1 MKNKM
6 PSKEI
11 GEVVINREV
20 LFGFDNSLYPAI
32 ISPHVGQKL
41 FADKTDD
48 LPEILFIT
56 SYPPRE
62 CGIATYSQDL
72 IKAINNKF
80 SNSLSIKVCAL
91 ESGDVDFKYSDDVK
105 YTLKTSLADSYGK
118 LALKI
123 NKDNRTGIVLI
134 QHEFGFFKKQ
144 EEAFLQFLSILTKPV
159 VVVFH
164 TVLPHPDELLKAN
177 INSIAA
183 RCESIIVMTHNSA
196 ELLINDYGLS
206 SEKISVIAHGTHLV
220 PHISKEVL
228 KKKYGVEG
236 RKILTTFG
244 LLSSG
249 KSIETTLKALPAI
262 VNKNP
267 EVLFLIIGKTHPEVL
282 KEEGE
287 KYRNSL
293 ESIILSNNLTQ
304 HVKFINSYL
313 PLHDLLEYLQLTDIY
328 LFTTDDPNQAVSGTF
343 AYAMSCGCPIISTP
357 IPHAKEVLTEDTG
370 IIFDFHNSKQLADDV
385 LKLLND
391 PAMRKHMRTNTL
403 QKIVSSAWENSA
415 VDHAKLFE
423 KIAADKIKIQYN
435 LPEINL
441 NHIKQ
446 MTTDTG
452 IIQFSKINQPDLCT
466 GYTLDDNARALI
478 AMCMHFILTRDNK
491 NIWYINRYLSFIKL
505 CLQPDGRFFNYVDI
519 ENKFT
524 GQNKSENLD
533 DANGRALWALGYLI
547 SEKMFLPA
555 KITSEAIQII
565 QRAIPNAEMM
575 HSTRAMAFAIKGFYF
590 YNMAIKSPENL
601 NHVKTL
607 ANRLVQMYKHESN
620 EKWQWFEGY
629 LTYANSILPEAMLYA
644 WLLTGETIYKE
655 IALSSFN
662 FLLSKIFNDN
672 GIEVISNKNWLQKGQ
687 EPARFGEQP
696 IDVAYTIVTLS
707 KFYDEFKDEEYLMKM
722 KIAFNWFLGNNRLHQ
737 IIYNP
742 CTGGCY
748 DGLEESNVNLNQ
760 GAESTIS
767 YLMARQTVEKYE
779 NHEDVTM
786 SNRFLDFSDKN
797 SKIKQALVLST
808 IQHSSNLA
816 SYYFISEPDGIIR
829 KKSKRSITWRKKI
842 QANKP
847 TYLPE

>member
-1 MKNKM
+1 
-6 PSKEI
+6 
-11 GEVVINREV
+11 
-20 LFGFDNSLYPAI
+20 
-32 ISPHVGQKL
+32 
-41 FADKTDD
+41 
-48 LPEILFIT
+48 
-56 SYPPRE
+56 
-62 CGIATYSQDL
+62 
-72 IKAINNKF
+72 
-80 SNSLSIKVCAL
+80 
-91 ESGDVDFKYSDDVK
+91 
-105 YTLKTSLADSYGK
+105 
-118 LALKI
+118 
-123 NKDNRTGIVLI
+123 
-134 QHEFGFFKKQ
+134 
-144 EEAFLQFLSILTKPV
+144 
-159 VVVFH
+159 
-164 TVLPHPDELLKAN
+164 
-177 INSIAA
+177 
-183 RCESIIVMTHNSA
+183 
-196 ELLINDYGLS
+196 
-206 SEKISVIAHGTHLV
+206 
-220 PHISKEVL
+220 
-228 KKKYGVEG
+228 
-236 RKILTTFG
+236 
-244 LLSSG
+244 
-249 KSIETTLKALPAI
+249 

-293 ESIILSNNLTQ
+293 ESIILDNNLTQ

-313 PLHDLLEYLQLTDIY
+313 PLQDLLEYLQLTDIY

-385 LKLLND
+385 LLVLNN
-391 PAMRKHMRTNTL
+391 PARRKNMRINTL

-423 KIAADKIKIQYN
+423 KIATDKIKIQYN

-441 NHIKQ
+441 SHIKQ

-478 AMCMHFILTRDNK
+478 AMCMHFTLTRDNK
-491 NIWYINRYLSFIKL
+491 SIWYINRYLDFIKL
-505 CLQPDGRFFNYVDI
+505 CLQPDGRFLNYVDI

-547 SEKMFLPA
+547 SEKRLLPG
-555 KITSEAIQII
+555 KIISEAIEII
-565 QRAIPNAEMM
+565 RKAIPVAEMI

-590 YNMAIKSPENL
+590 YNRTIKSPENL
-601 NHVKTL
+601 NHIKTL
-607 ANRLVQMYKHESN
+607 ANRLVQMYRHESTEN
-620 EKWQWFEGY
+620 WQWFEGY

-672 GIEVISNKNWLQKGQ
+672 GIEVISNKNWLQKGK

-696 IDVAYTIVTLS
+696 IDVAYTIITLS
-707 KFYDEFKDEEYLMKM
+707 KFYDEFKDEEYLTKM
-722 KIAFNWFLGNNRLHQ
+722 KTAFNWFLGNNRLHQ

-748 DGLEESNVNLNQ
+748 DGLEETHVNLNQ
-760 GAESTIS
+760 GAESSIS
-767 YLMARQTVEKYE
+767 YLMARLTVEKYE
-779 NHEDVTM
+779 KPEEVKM
-786 SNRFLDFSDKN
+786 RSRFHSTSDNN
-797 SKIKQALVLST
+797 SRMKKAIVLSAT
-808 IQHSSNLA
+808 QNSSNLA
-816 SYYFISEPDGIIR
+816 SYYFISDPDGIT
-829 KKSKRSITWRKKI
+829 KKRTKRSKTW
-842 QANKP
+842 
-847 TYLPE
+847 E